1 MKLCDTHC
9 HLDFEQFDGD
19 REDVIERALSAGVVR
34 IVNPG
39 VDLETSRRAIKIAE
53 RYPQIW
59 AAVGVHPHEA
69 DKLPPDYL
77 ETLEHLA
84 HHPKVV
90 AVGEIGLDF
99 YRDLSPRDVQERVF
113 REQIRLAKKLGLPM
127 IIHIRQAHSAAR
139 RVLEDE
145 GYFFGVL
152 HAFSGDQ
159 KFLEWALERGFY
171 VGFGGP
177 ITFKNYKKHHI
188 VAGTPLEKILLETD
202 SPYLSPHPFRGKRN
216 EPANI
221 PLIAEKIA
229 EIKRISPAQVARQT
243 TQNASQLFGFVS
255 PYRRTGGRK
264 SMGQNFLVNRG
275 VAEKIAALVD
285 KGALCVEIGPGRGI
299 LTELVLP
306 RFEHLIAVELDETL
320 ASQLAERFP
329 AAMIIH
335 QDILNFSPGR
345 AERYFGHRPTVCG
358 NIPYS
363 ITSPIVFWLVDNRKH
378 IARAVLMVQKE
389 VAERLTASPGS
400 KQYGIPT
407 VLAGRYFEIRRE
419 FDVAPGSFSPPPK
432 VVSSVITLTPRETP
446 ICPQISHEKFSSL
459 VRVAFSHRRK
469 KLITN
474 LRALSVGMDWGKI
487 LREMGFDENVRAEQL
502 SIEQFCRLAGYL
514 HNSDDGGV

>member
-1 MKLCDTHC
+1 MKFCDTHC
-9 HLDFEQFDGD
+9 HLDFGQFDDD
-19 REDVIERALSAGVVR
+19 REDVIKRAFDAGVVR

-39 VDLETSRRAIKIAE
+39 VDLETSHRAIRLAE

-59 AAVGVHPHEA
+59 AAVGVHPHDA
-69 DKLPPDYL
+69 DKLPTNWL
-77 ETLEHLA
+77 ETLEDLA
-84 HHPKVV
+84 HHPKV
-90 AVGEIGLDF
+90 AAIGEIGLDF
-99 YRDLSPRDVQERVF
+99 YRDLSPRDIQERVF

-139 RVLEDE
+139 EVLEDE

-188 VAGTPLEKILLETD
+188 VAGTPLEKILTETD

-229 EIKRISPAQVARQT
+229 EVKKITPAQVARQT

-275 VAEKIAALVD
+275 IAEKIADLAGE
-285 KGALCVEIGPGRGI
+285 GALCVEIGPGRGI
-299 LTELVLP
+299 LTELILP
-306 RFEHLIAVELDETL
+306 RFERLIAVELDESL
-320 ASQLAERFP
+320 ASQLAGRFP
-329 AAMIIH
+329 DAMIIH
-335 QDILNFSPGR
+335 QDILNFSLER
-345 AERYFGHRPTVCG
+345 VERYFGHRPVVCG

-363 ITSPIVFWLVDNRKH
+363 ITSPIIFWIVDNRQH

-389 VAERLTASPGS
+389 VAERLTASPGT
-400 KQYGIPT
+400 KEYGIPT
-407 VLAGRYFEIRRE
+407 VLAGRYFEITRH

-432 VVSSVITLTPRETP
+432 VVSSVITLTPRKTP
-446 ICPQISHEKFSSL
+446 LCPEIEHEKFSSL
-459 VRVAFSHRRK
+459 VKAAFSHRRK

-474 LRALSVGMDWGKI
+474 LRALSTQVNWQEI
-487 LREMGFDENVRAEQL
+487 LEKLGYNPNIRAEQL
-502 SIEQFCRLAGYL
+502 DIEDFCALTEFI
-514 HNSDDGGV
+514 